1 MKFQKLALGFFVG
14 ILVYVV
20 AFVLLEI
27 YFYHSTDA
35 ISTIV
40 SRHWKMAIGISL
52 LATIIQYVL
61 YNVLGVKDPE
71 RR

>member
-14 ILVYVV
+14 IIVYVV

-27 YFYHSTDA
+27 YFYDSTDT

-71 RR
+71 RK

>member
-27 YFYHSTDA
+27 YYYDSTDT

-61 YNVLGVKDPE
+61 YNVLGIKDPE